1 MPLSPDTNAPLPHES
16 CGAVL
21 NPHIE
26 FLSQR
31 RRWLLATFFR
41 ARFPHVRSNF
51 LRRRGLLLRRGGFL
65 RRLPRPHPRAQER
78 HFPHHPAVLPP
89 GPHPFPF
96 LAFPSPR

>member
-65 RRLPRPHPRAQER
+65 RRVPETPSGGGKRLFKVIEIE
-78 HFPHHPAVLPP
+78 PP
-89 GPHPFPF
+89 LRKH
-96 LAFPSPR
+96 AFPSLVFP